1 MSGDRDSDGS
11 SGAGRFRL
19 EVRGLRKQFEQG
31 GQSLRVL
38 DGIDLELEA
47 GQSLAVTGP
56 SGSGKSTLLHILG
69 TLDEATGGAVEIG
82 GRNPFALAEPEL
94 ARFRNEVIGFVFQ
107 DHHLLPQYSAL
118 ENVLIPALAFGR
130 PDAARQRRARELLER
145 VGLGERAD
153 HRRAAL
159 SGGECQRAAVARALI
174 NAPPLLLCDEP
185 TGNLDRAAAGA
196 VAELLFSLHREEGNI
211 LVVVTH
217 SEELAARCER
227 RIELIHGRCA
237 ER

>member
-1 MSGDRDSDGS
+1 MSGDRDPGGGS
-11 SGAGRFRL
+11 RAGTFRL
-19 EVRGLRKQFEQG
+19 EVRGLRKQFDQG
-31 GQSLRVL
+31 GQPLRVL
-38 DGIDLELEA
+38 DGVGLELEA

-69 TLDEATGGAVEIG
+69 TLDEPSGGAVEIG
-82 GRNPFALAEPEL
+82 GRDPFSLAEPEL

-130 PDAARQRRARELLER
+130 PDAAAQRRARELLER

-159 SGGECQRAAVARALI
+159 SGGECQRVAVARALI
-174 NAPPLLLCDEP
+174 NAPRLLLCDEP
-185 TGNLDRAAAGA
+185 TGNLDRATAES
-196 VAELLFSLHREEGNI
+196 VADLLFALHGEEGNI

-227 RIELIHGRCA
+227 RIELK
-237 ER
+237 

>member
-1 MSGDRDSDGS
+1 MSGDRGSDGGS
-11 SGAGRFRL
+11 RAGTFRL
-19 EVRGLRKQFEQG
+19 AVRGLRKQFEQG
-31 GQSLRVL
+31 GQPLPVL

-69 TLDEATGGAVEIG
+69 TLDEPSGGAVEIG

-130 PDAARQRRARELLER
+130 PDAARKRRARELLER
-145 VGLGERAD
+145 VGLGDRAS

-159 SGGECQRAAVARALI
+159 SGGECQRVAVARALI
-174 NAPPLLLCDEP
+174 NSPRLLLCDEP
-185 TGNLDRAAAGA
+185 TGNLDRATAGS
-196 VAELLFSLHREEGNI
+196 VAELLFALHREEGNI

-217 SEELAARCER
+217 SEELAARCGR
-227 RIELIHGRCA
+227 RIELTQGRCA
-237 ER
+237 KP

>member
-1 MSGDRDSDGS
+1 MSGDRDSGGGS
-11 SGAGRFRL
+11 RAGDFRL

-31 GQSLRVL
+31 GQPLPVL
-38 DGIDLELEA
+38 DGVDLELEA
-47 GQSLAVTGP
+47 GRSLAVTGP

-69 TLDEATGGAVEIG
+69 TLDEPTGGGVEIG
-82 GRNPFALAEPEL
+82 GRDPFSLAEPEL

-145 VGLGERAD
+145 VGLGDRAD
-153 HRRAAL
+153 HRRATL
-159 SGGECQRAAVARALI
+159 SGGECQRVAVARALI
-174 NAPPLLLCDEP
+174 NAPRLLLCDEP
-185 TGNLDRAAAGA
+185 TGNLDRATAES
-196 VAELLFSLHREEGNI
+196 VADLLFALHGEEGNI

-227 RIELIHGRCA
+227 RIELK
-237 ER
+237 

>member
-1 MSGDRDSDGS
+1 MSGDRGS
-11 SGAGRFRL
+11 GGGFRAGTFRL

-31 GQSLRVL
+31 GQPLPVL
-38 DGIDLELEA
+38 DGVDLDLKA

-69 TLDEATGGAVEIG
+69 TLDEPGGGAVEIG
-82 GRNPFALAEPEL
+82 GRNPFSLAEPEL

-118 ENVLIPALAFGR
+118 ENVLIPALASGR

-145 VGLGERAD
+145 VGLGERTD

-159 SGGECQRAAVARALI
+159 SGGECQRVAVARALI
-174 NAPPLLLCDEP
+174 NAPRLLLCDEP
-185 TGNLDRAAAGA
+185 TGNLDRAT
-196 VAELLFSLHREEGNI
+196 AESVGDLLFALHGEEGNI
-211 LVVVTH
+211 LVVATH

-227 RIELIHGRCA
+227 RIELK
-237 ER
+237 